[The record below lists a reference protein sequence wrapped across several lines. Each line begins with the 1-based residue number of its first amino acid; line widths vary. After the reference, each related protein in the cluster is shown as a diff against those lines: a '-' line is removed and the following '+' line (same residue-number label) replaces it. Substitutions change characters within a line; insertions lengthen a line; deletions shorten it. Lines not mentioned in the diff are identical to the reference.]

1 MPMMQ
6 EQGHT
11 DKALSVSAALAL
23 AKNALESFN
32 VTLVGEVSEVS
43 NKPGYKAVYF
53 SVKDSSA
60 TLPCMMWLNRYNS
73 AGVDLRVGMLV
84 ELTGR
89 FSLYAA
95 KGRMNFDV
103 SRLSIAGEGNLR
115 LRVAELAKK
124 LAAEGLTDQAR
135 KRTLPAY
142 PEVIGVVTSPRGA
155 AVHDVLRTLRRRYPL
170 AKVVL
175 AGVPVEGEN
184 APTGLIE
191 ALDVAYQGGAEVVL
205 LVRGGGSF
213 EDLMPF
219 NDERLARKVASM
231 PVPVV
236 TGIGHEPDTTIA
248 DMVSDFRASTPT
260 AAAEAVS
267 PSRAALDEWSSTQ
280 LQALS
285 RIILQKLE
293 REQLR
298 LIHKSESALFN
309 DANALF
315 AQEAQA
321 LDYYEERLQKAIPN
335 AFSRDEAWIQS
346 ANARLKVVGG
356 QILVRFN
363 NELAIKASRLQDLSP
378 LEILSRGYSIA
389 RDPGGRIIKSV
400 EGVIPGDTFDLDVM
414 DGVLACSITQVK
426 NAERAVL
433 DWEDVS

>member
-1 MPMMQ
+1 MVV
-6 EQGHT
+6 EQ
-11 DKALSVSAALAL
+11 DQAEKAISVSAALAL
-23 AKNALESFN
+23 AKKALESFT

-60 TLPCMMWLNRYNS
+60 TLPCMMWLNRYDS
-73 AGVDLRVGMLV
+73 AGVELRVGMLV
-84 ELTGR
+84 ELTGK

-124 LAAEGLTDQAR
+124 LSAEGLTDQAR
-135 KRTLPAY
+135 KRSLPAY

-184 APTGLIE
+184 APLGLVD
-191 ALDVAYQGGAEVVL
+191 ALETAYQGGAEVIL

-219 NDERLARKVASM
+219 NDERLARKIASM
-231 PVPVV
+231 AVPVV

-248 DMVSDFRASTPT
+248 DMVSDLRASTPT

-267 PSRAALDEWSSTQ
+267 PSREALNEWSVTQ
-280 LQALS
+280 LHTLS
-285 RIILQKLE
+285 RIIKQKVE

-298 LIHKSESALFN
+298 LLHKSETALFN

-321 LDYYEERLQKAIPN
+321 LDYCEERLQKAIPN
-335 AFSRDEAWIQS
+335 AVNRDEAWIKS
-346 ANARLKVVGG
+346 ANARLNVVGG
-356 QILVRFN
+356 SMLMRFN
-363 NELAIKASRLQDLSP
+363 NGLALKASRLQDLSP

-389 RDPGGRIIKSV
+389 RDPQGRVIKSTESV
-400 EGVIPGDTFDLDVM
+400 RPGDTFDLDVT
-414 DGVLACSITQVK
+414 DGVLACSVSEVRQ
-426 NAERAVL
+426 ADRAVL
-433 DWEDVS
+433 DWKDES